1 MNFHLII
8 AVANGD
14 FIREFDFKIVVFGF
28 YRGAPLMIGTYK
40 NGTK

>member
-14 FIREFDFKIVVFGF
+14 FIRKFDFKIVIFGF
-28 YRGAPLMIGTYK
+28 YRGAPSTDSNI
-40 NGTK
+40 